1 VKLSQGIPTIAIVVG
16 ISGGALVSTLSDS
29 ASPVLLSCLAVPL
42 LVLIYWKPHIGLC
55 LVLFS
60 LMMHGLYTVILPD
73 VAIIGY
79 VEPLLM
85 VYVFC
90 VVAIRN
96 FRSQQIMG
104 WVLRSRLGIAVLV
117 FVAFGA
123 TRAAFSEDQLAAWL
137 GFATLCLYSTGFFI
151 VCGTVTDK
159 RRFTGVVSFILA
171 AIAITA
177 LLAVSAFIFDWRLI
191 AGPGVEAGYGYIR
204 MAGTFGSPIICAN
217 FMACGILIALSLL
230 LAAKQLW
237 KRVFFLAL
245 IALFASVDL
254 LAFTR
259 SVWIGT
265 LIGIFAV
272 AWSEGPRLHLRFL
285 FTFGFLLPII
295 VVVPFLLLPSDAV
308 LSIAASRLEQNTVN
322 DTVRMD
328 RWEEGWQR
336 ASATSTS
343 LVFGR
348 GLGGV
353 GPPAGIAFRIR
364 HPGIRDQWTLA
375 KYYLET
381 ESWIFHLLNEV
392 GLVGLGLYLLVVFET
407 LFRSDLKSSNI
418 SPDLLPWKRGLR
430 AALYSLL
437 VSNIFLPSLGAWS
450 VSALS
455 WTLIGLIYCSS
466 DKVLQRTS
474 SGRKLIVWK
483 PNQLLLPT
491 RRGFAKV

>member
-191 AGPGVEAGYGYIR
+191 AGPGVEAGYGYIHGGHLWESDYLCKLHGLR
-204 MAGTFGSPIICAN
+204 HIDSVKSALGRETTVE
-217 FMACGILIALSLL
+217 AC
-230 LAAKQLW
+230 
-237 KRVFFLAL
+237 
-245 IALFASVDL
+245 
-254 LAFTR
+254 
-259 SVWIGT
+259 
-265 LIGIFAV
+265 
-272 AWSEGPRLHLRFL
+272 FL
-285 FTFGFLLPII
+285 F
-295 VVVPFLLLPSDAV
+295 
-308 LSIAASRLEQNTVN
+308 
-322 DTVRMD
+322 
-328 RWEEGWQR
+328 
-336 ASATSTS
+336 
-343 LVFGR
+343 
-348 GLGGV
+348 
-353 GPPAGIAFRIR
+353 
-364 HPGIRDQWTLA
+364 
-375 KYYLET
+375 
-381 ESWIFHLLNEV
+381 
-392 GLVGLGLYLLVVFET
+392 
-407 LFRSDLKSSNI
+407 
-418 SPDLLPWKRGLR
+418 SPDRLVCQCRSAGLH
-430 AALYSLL
+430 A
-437 VSNIFLPSLGAWS
+437 
-450 VSALS
+450 
-455 WTLIGLIYCSS
+455 IGLDRDINWHLCRC
-466 DKVLQRTS
+466 VE
-474 SGRKLIVWK
+474 
-483 PNQLLLPT
+483 
-491 RRGFAKV
+491 